1 MTSWTEIM
9 TSQPLFQNTYIL
21 RRPRV
26 ANFADNI
33 KVTTMFMKTTF
44 KDSKKIKRI
53 GNCIKM
59 LLLTSGEKLMS
70 AELKGC
76 VT

>member
-1 MTSWTEIM
+1 M
-9 TSQPLFQNTYIL
+9 TSQPFFQNTYIL
-21 RRPRV
+21 KRPRI

-33 KVTTMFMKTTF
+33 KVSTMFMKTTF

-59 LLLTSGEKLMS
+59 LLLTSGEKF
-70 AELKGC
+70 
-76 VT
+76 